1 VPADKDAAKRRRQAR
16 NRQERENRQART
28 EGAKRAAARPS
39 RTATDVPTKGGAK
52 TSLDKTPARS
62 APAPGGFMSKLFPPR
77 PEADSDGGPDRG
89 AGTATRPA
97 RQPRP
102 PSEVIEVEGVSG
114 PRGRLLTWSAQPGGR
129 AVVMAM
135 LALLAGAAAL
145 LAGAPVA
152 PPPVLDQL
160 GAVIVVQQDGGDPTS
175 TAALDDVKEDF
186 REDPVAAPYSE
197 GLIDLVGPVPAVFYI
212 LVPLLIG
219 ALALRALTRP
229 TRSRSLMISS
239 IAGVAFVILTGP
251 VGIFSFLGVLALGFA
266 AYQSAKADRAALAAS
281 S

>member
-1 VPADKDAAKRRRQAR
+1 
-16 NRQERENRQART
+16 
-28 EGAKRAAARPS
+28 
-39 RTATDVPTKGGAK
+39 
-52 TSLDKTPARS
+52 
-62 APAPGGFMSKLFPPR
+62 
-77 PEADSDGGPDRG
+77 
-89 AGTATRPA
+89 
-97 RQPRP
+97 
-102 PSEVIEVEGVSG
+102 
-114 PRGRLLTWSAQPGGR
+114 
-129 AVVMAM
+129 MAM